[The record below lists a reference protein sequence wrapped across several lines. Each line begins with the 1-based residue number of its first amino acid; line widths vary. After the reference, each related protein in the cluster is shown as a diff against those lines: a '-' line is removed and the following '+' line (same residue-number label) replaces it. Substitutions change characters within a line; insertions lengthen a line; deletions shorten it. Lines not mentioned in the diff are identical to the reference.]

1 MFSGCPTA
9 GIETTIQATSD
20 TAPTIMALNAHRY
33 RKFHRCQQHK
43 AWTWDDLLRL
53 AATIRLKE
61 ETASNI
67 FRRLNSYSRQLS
79 LYVAMKAFGQM
90 IKSLLILRYIV
101 QVELRQA
108 IEKQLNRIELANSFT
123 RAVAVGNP
131 CGLEYGEKAEQELAE
146 GCTRL
151 IKNSV
156 ICWNY
161 LYLTRQVEAAR
172 SPEERERLRRMIWL
186 PPVMGAVQPAR
197 GVRFLER
204 QTAEQHRRAAPQNRT
219 QDHRRK
225 LGAAKSVKRQLSL
238 GETKN
243 PMKLLVP
250 MCA

>member
-1 MFSGCPTA
+1 
-9 GIETTIQATSD
+9 
-20 TAPTIMALNAHRY
+20 MALNAHRY

-186 PPVMGAVQPAR
+186 PQSWAQ
-197 GVRFLER
+197 FNL
-204 QTAEQHRRAAPQNRT
+204 
-219 QDHRRK
+219 
-225 LGAAKSVKRQLSL
+225 L
-238 GETKN
+238 GEYDFSN
-243 PMKLLVP
+243 DKLQNNTGVLP
-250 MCA
+250 PKTELRIIAENWEPPNR